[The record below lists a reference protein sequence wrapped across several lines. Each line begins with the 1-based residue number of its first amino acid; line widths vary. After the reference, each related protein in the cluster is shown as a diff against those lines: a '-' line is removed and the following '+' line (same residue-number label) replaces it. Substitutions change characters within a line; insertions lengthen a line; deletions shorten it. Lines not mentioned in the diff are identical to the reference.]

1 MEGLT
6 GDLLP
11 AGEDPA
17 DILDVQL
24 HSFDSAV
31 EHALYEWEKVEPLA
45 AR

>member
-1 MEGLT
+1 MESLT

-11 AGEDPA
+11 RGEDPA
-17 DILDVQL
+17 KLLGVDL

-31 EHALYEWEKVEPLA
+31 EHALGEWERSEPLA